1 MRFFK
6 GVDSNTTGAQ
16 CQNVDPGNRVQCTGE
31 SEGKERGPGCCYDKE
46 RRECFVKGDLKIKL
60 FRGGAVFIQDIGKLA
75 FFTKKLKVTFL
86 DIIEDS
92 EQHRFFEIF

>member
-1 MRFFK
+1 M
-6 GVDSNTTGAQ
+6 
-16 CQNVDPGNRVQCTGE
+16 DPGNRVQCTGE
-31 SEGKERGPGCCYDKE
+31 GQCKERGCCYDKE

-75 FFTKKLKVTFL
+75 FFTIYKNRLEQLKVTFL